1 LGVILTKRI
10 LWVLPALL
18 ASAASLAAC
27 STIIDGTTQKVTINT
42 NPAGASCTVTREGTK
57 IAVVNLTPSTI
68 TVDKDKHDITI
79 VCDKAGYL
87 QTSYLNHSGIAAATV
102 GNAIAGGLVGWAV
115 DSATGADNKYDSVVN
130 ITMAQAPATK

>member
-1 LGVILTKRI
+1 
-10 LWVLPALL
+10 VLPALL
-18 ASAASLAAC
+18 GSALSLVAC

-42 NPAGASCTVTREGTK
+42 NPAGANCTVTREGTK
-57 IAVVNLTPSTI
+57 IATVPLTPATI
-68 TVDKDKHDITI
+68 TLDKDKHDITI
-79 VCDKAGYL
+79 ACDKAGYM

-115 DSATGADNKYDSVVN
+115 DSATGANNKYDSVVN